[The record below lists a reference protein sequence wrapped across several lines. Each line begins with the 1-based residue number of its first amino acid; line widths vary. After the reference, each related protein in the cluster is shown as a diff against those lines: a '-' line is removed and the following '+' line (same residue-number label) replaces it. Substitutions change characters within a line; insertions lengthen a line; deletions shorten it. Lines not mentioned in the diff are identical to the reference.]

1 MFKTLFLAFRKDAP
15 RMMFSKRMIAPVYF
29 NTFCSKQVPLGVEKP
44 TDNQEANITEAFPSG
59 EGYRYNLSQ
68 LQEVHKLL
76 VNQIDHMPINKAVQ
90 ALKVFALHKYQDDNL
105 YLKFEKSI
113 LRHIHAIT
121 EEDFV
126 QAVKYLSY
134 VPRETSEKFILM
146 VEHKT
151 IKILGKINSQQFVDL
166 LKSFTRL
173 HKGSTKFV
181 RTMQNYLVQK
191 VKEFSAP
198 QIIEA
203 SYYLIISKRLT
214 DIQFDE
220 IMYHLYSRFHRDTSA
235 LNPDGLLKLLSL
247 MIIQK
252 QESQFR
258 ESNTAKTTGDP
269 KAEIMSAIYGTPVHE
284 KKPSIPEGGQK
295 RHDLEKILSKATET
309 LKEYLTQDGLS
320 SKQIASVIEYMKIL
334 NAEIPEVFITELI
347 QTTNSNYLNMYPAE
361 FTRIYLLLNNI
372 EISNE
377 MRTQLEETYKSYF
390 DKFFNDM
397 NDHEIAESWSLIDY
411 AKFFES
417 EKMLKR
423 IEDYIRE
430 KVNSLELPALIRF
443 THLRIKTAH
452 LLNPGFKE
460 GSDDL
465 LMNYL
470 LPRVMLLLKRNK
482 DAKDALL
489 VSKWF
494 IALKVKDDK
503 LLEDFITILRDIN
516 VDKALDYFYFTK
528 FLDHIKTEN
537 ENQRD
542 LCQSTLALLESRHK
556 ATSVQK
562 AA

>member
-1 MFKTLFLAFRKDAP
+1 
-15 RMMFSKRMIAPVYF
+15 
-29 NTFCSKQVPLGVEKP
+29 
-44 TDNQEANITEAFPSG
+44 
-59 EGYRYNLSQ
+59 
-68 LQEVHKLL
+68 
-76 VNQIDHMPINKAVQ
+76 
-90 ALKVFALHKYQDDNL
+90 
-105 YLKFEKSI
+105 
-113 LRHIHAIT
+113 
-121 EEDFV
+121 
-126 QAVKYLSY
+126 
-134 VPRETSEKFILM
+134 
-146 VEHKT
+146 
-151 IKILGKINSQQFVDL
+151 
-166 LKSFTRL
+166 
-173 HKGSTKFV
+173 
-181 RTMQNYLVQK
+181 
-191 VKEFSAP
+191 
-198 QIIEA
+198 
-203 SYYLIISKRLT
+203 
-214 DIQFDE
+214 
-220 IMYHLYSRFHRDTSA
+220 
-235 LNPDGLLKLLSL
+235 
-247 MIIQK
+247 
-252 QESQFR
+252 
-258 ESNTAKTTGDP
+258 
-269 KAEIMSAIYGTPVHE
+269 
-284 KKPSIPEGGQK
+284 
-295 RHDLEKILSKATET
+295 
-309 LKEYLTQDGLS
+309 
-320 SKQIASVIEYMKIL
+320 
-334 NAEIPEVFITELI
+334 
-347 QTTNSNYLNMYPAE
+347 
-361 FTRIYLLLNNI
+361 
-372 EISNE
+372 
-377 MRTQLEETYKSYF
+377 
-390 DKFFNDM
+390 M